1 MSNCSRFVRLL
12 AGFLTVVSASLAAAQ
27 SSSYASYSADAP
39 PRKGSTAAWAIANYV
54 NPQETQAGNTAGV
67 NAGIEHYFCRHVS
80 GGAVFGFWRA
90 SFAGDH
96 VNVAYLDAEAAHH
109 FVAGARV
116 DPYIQGG
123 IGAYRTDLGSFGGSG
138 TTRLG
143 GFGGG
148 GAAFLV
154 SRSFAIDVAARFHF
168 AHAAD
173 GVHGNFWEAGGGLRF
188 YF

>member
-1 MSNCSRFVRLL
+1 MSFPSRSLRFL
-12 AGFLTVVSASLAAAQ
+12 AGFLSAISASFAAAQ
-27 SSSYASYSADAP
+27 SSSYSTYAAEAP

-54 NPQETQAGNTAGV
+54 NPQETHAGNSAGF
-67 NAGIEHYFCRHVS
+67 NAGIEYYFCRHVS
-80 GGAVFGFWRA
+80 GGVALGFWRA
-90 SFAGDH
+90 SLEGDH

-109 FVAGARV
+109 FVAGAHV

-123 IGAYRTDLGSFGGSG
+123 IGAYRTSLGSVGGSG

-148 GAAFLV
+148 GAAFLL
-154 SRSFAIDVAARFHF
+154 SRSFAIDVAARYHF
-168 AHAAD
+168 AHAAE